1 MDSDQPARPV
11 RPSPTSYL
19 SAPLLWFNWICQW
32 IAYLASNLAIF
43 TVLDYGGKLAILV
56 TVIWWFVEYPER
68 QREAIRTAWSVVNAK
83 GGGRMEN
90 LKYLAERH
98 VDLKG
103 LYAAG
108 GYFSGIALKRQELQ
122 GSDLGDANFEGAHLE
137 GAHLEGSDLSGTHF
151 EGAHLNG
158 TQFQNARLYPNAPIF
173 DSASDIGG
181 ANFSN
186 IVVANAKEYLA
197 FASALNWKQAAFNE
211 GVKEFIECG
220 VGANNDLSVCKLS
233 IPNLTCGGDQVD
245 DQRCVD
251 AVIQNI
257 WCEVR
262 HTFSDIREAYP
273 SGTFLDS
280 WFVEVTLTLTS
291 EEQSAAGDTKIT
303 RVQRINEHFPIST
316 LNRKRCSEAA
326 LPNGPGILQ
335 SDLKLS
341 ASLFS
346 VIGSALVS
354 SIDVSQSKGVAA
366 VNAIQ
371 HEVKFVILP
380 SGSPG
385 SRQNVMRPASNN
397 LNSSFISPSRAA
409 TQDLLITLVPKSP
422 G

>member
-211 GVKEFIECG
+211 GVK
-220 VGANNDLSVCKLS
+220 
-233 IPNLTCGGDQVD
+233 
-245 DQRCVD
+245 
-251 AVIQNI
+251 
-257 WCEVR
+257 
-262 HTFSDIREAYP
+262 
-273 SGTFLDS
+273 
-280 WFVEVTLTLTS
+280 
-291 EEQSAAGDTKIT
+291 
-303 RVQRINEHFPIST
+303 
-316 LNRKRCSEAA
+316 
-326 LPNGPGILQ
+326 
-335 SDLKLS
+335 
-341 ASLFS
+341 
-346 VIGSALVS
+346 
-354 SIDVSQSKGVAA
+354 
-366 VNAIQ
+366 
-371 HEVKFVILP
+371 
-380 SGSPG
+380 
-385 SRQNVMRPASNN
+385 
-397 LNSSFISPSRAA
+397 
-409 TQDLLITLVPKSP
+409 
-422 G
+422 